1 MDLQG
6 LRLTWYGHSTFRIE
20 TASGKH
26 VVIDPWFKENP
37 ACPANHK
44 NLKAVDVMLI
54 SHGHFDHMGDA
65 VELAKKHKPTVI
77 AVYEICA
84 WLQKK
89 GVENCSGMNR
99 GGSQTVSDMR
109 ITMVPA
115 FHSSGIEDEGQ
126 MIYAG
131 EACGYVIE
139 FESGVK
145 IYHAG
150 DTAVFGDMQLIH
162 ELYHPDI
169 ALLPIGDHYTMG
181 PREATLA
188 CRLLRPKTVIP
199 MHYGTFPLLKGT
211 PAEFKKLVAEMGIE
225 IVEMKPGKTI

>member
-1 MDLQG
+1 
-6 LRLTWYGHSTFRIE
+6 
-20 TASGKH
+20 
-26 VVIDPWFKENP
+26 
-37 ACPANHK
+37 
-44 NLKAVDVMLI
+44 
-54 SHGHFDHMGDA
+54 
-65 VELAKKHKPTVI
+65 
-77 AVYEICA
+77 
-84 WLQKK
+84 
-89 GVENCSGMNR
+89 
-99 GGSQTVSDMR
+99 
-109 ITMVPA
+109 MVQA

-126 MIYAG
+126 MIYGG

-139 FESGVK
+139 FESGLK

-169 ALLPIGDHYTMG
+169 ALLPIGDHFTMG
-181 PREATLA
+181 PREATIA

>member
-26 VVIDPWFKENP
+26 V
-37 ACPANHK
+37 
-44 NLKAVDVMLI
+44 
-54 SHGHFDHMGDA
+54 
-65 VELAKKHKPTVI
+65 
-77 AVYEICA
+77 
-84 WLQKK
+84 
-89 GVENCSGMNR
+89 
-99 GGSQTVSDMR
+99 
-109 ITMVPA
+109 
-115 FHSSGIEDEGQ
+115 
-126 MIYAG
+126 
-131 EACGYVIE
+131 VIE

-169 ALLPIGDHYTMG
+169 ALLPIGDHFTMG
-181 PREATLA
+181 PREATIA

-225 IVEMKPGKTI
+225 VVEMKPGKTI